1 MKRFKLVTMITMVV
15 SFLLPVFSSSSVA
28 SASSPSCGK
37 QLTIGIDT
45 DFTGDLGS
53 FGQTDVNGFQLAV
66 SQINSSHAL
75 PAGWVV
81 KTKVSD
87 AQGKSTVAIQL
98 ATQMIQAEHASF
110 IVGPA
115 STEIVGMVNLA
126 ARYKVPIIS
135 QFAGT
140 ITLNTLGGK
149 WIYRTIASDAY
160 DGKAAALWL
169 YQQHAKSIVVLIGND
184 QSTVSVAH
192 TTQSSLTG
200 FGGSV
205 KKSIMFTPGQ
215 SSYQATVADAIAAQ
229 PGYIFLAGG
238 QADGTT
244 IVKELRNGGYKGPIL
259 VSSDMVVPQVLSQLG
274 SSGSQK
280 LYGEEPV
287 SDVQAA
293 AYKLFARAYT
303 AKFHSQPGLF
313 SANSYDAVMLGVLS
327 AVAAKST
334 CGSAINSKI
343 YAVAN
348 PPGTAVSNFKQA
360 ANILSRG
367 GKINYEGASG
377 TINLDKSGTAQGAY
391 AIVLAQSGNWHQ
403 VKFYSSST
411 FK

>member
-1 MKRFKLVTMITMVV
+1 V
-15 SFLLPVFSSSSVA
+15 
-28 SASSPSCGK
+28 
-37 QLTIGIDT
+37 
-45 DFTGDLGS
+45 
-53 FGQTDVNGFQLAV
+53 
-66 SQINSSHAL
+66 
-75 PAGWVV
+75 
-81 KTKVSD
+81 
-87 AQGKSTVAIQL
+87 
-98 ATQMIQAEHASF
+98 
-110 IVGPA
+110 
-115 STEIVGMVNLA
+115 
-126 ARYKVPIIS
+126 IS

-149 WIYRTIASDAY
+149 WIYRTVASDAY

-169 YQQHAKSIVVLIGND
+169 YQQHAKSVVVLVGND

-192 TTQSSLTG
+192 TTQSSLTA
-200 FGGSV
+200 FGGSI
-205 KKSIMFTPGQ
+205 KKSIVFTPGQ
-215 SSYQATVADAIAAQ
+215 SSYQATVAQAIAAN
-229 PGYIFLAGG
+229 PGYVFLAGG

-244 IVKELRNGGYKGPIL
+244 IVNTGPIL

-280 LYGEEPV
+280 LYGEQPV
-287 SDVQAA
+287 SDLQSA
-293 AYKLFARAYT
+293 AYKLFARTYT

-334 CGSAINSKI
+334 CGTAINSKI

-360 ANILSRG
+360 ANILSQG
-367 GKINYEGASG
+367 GQINYEGASG
-377 TINLDKSGTAQGAY
+377 TVNLDKSGTTQGAY
-391 AIVLAQSGNWHQ
+391 GIVVAQSGNWHQ